1 MSLVST
7 NAIPSI
13 PELSSLKPP
22 PASSPSIDFITSLLG
37 SSIRITVP
45 STCRQFIGT
54 FVCIDPQGNL
64 VLDQAREWEI
74 ELDSE
79 TRNVKSRRGEGRD
92 VGLVLIKRE
101 IWGKV
106 ERLRTEEERMT
117 EEARQTGQCNPS

>member
-1 MSLVST
+1 M
-7 NAIPSI
+7 NEIPPI

-22 PASSPSIDFITSLLG
+22 PTCSPSIDFITSLLG

-45 STCRQFIGT
+45 STSRQFIGT

-64 VLDQAREWEI
+64 VLDQAREWET
-74 ELDSE
+74 ELDQAETGQQSE
-79 TRNVKSRRGEGRD
+79 SRNGEGRD

-106 ERLRTEEERMT
+106 ERMRTEEEKVND
-117 EEARQTGQCNPS
+117 EAKQTGQCNPS